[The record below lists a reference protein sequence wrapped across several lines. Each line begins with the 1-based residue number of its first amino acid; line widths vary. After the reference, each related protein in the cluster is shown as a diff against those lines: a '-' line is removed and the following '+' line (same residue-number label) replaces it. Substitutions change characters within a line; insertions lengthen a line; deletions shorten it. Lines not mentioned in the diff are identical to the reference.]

1 MATEVKDFLAHSEK
15 LEAAAFIVRNV
26 NSKLVGRVV
35 AIKHQCWENTQ
46 YLRKDTLE
54 VVEIPAPIRG
64 NIFK

>member
-15 LEAAAFIVRNV
+15 LEAAVFIVRNV

-35 AIKHQCWENTQ
+35 AIEHQCWENTQ
-46 YLRKDTLE
+46 YSRKDTLE
-54 VVEIPAPIRG
+54 VVETPAPIRG